1 MYLRCIEIFQDA
13 IFLQKRRFF
22 DMELQ
27 LSQEQAAEVLASL
40 HETRGTWT
48 ELHINRKDGHGS

>member
-1 MYLRCIEIFQDA
+1 
-13 IFLQKRRFF
+13 
-22 DMELQ
+22 MELQ

>member
-1 MYLRCIEIFQDA
+1 MPFSAEAEISLTWN
-13 IFLQKRRFF
+13 I
-22 DMELQ
+22 MELQ